1 MSDKRVAG
9 NYEIFV
15 SMSIGGKE
23 IVLGED
29 PKAKAGAR
37 YICAYCESNE
47 LFERYSDVMSSDDYV
62 DLLQLYCDRL
72 HEAAVE
78 LQEEIK
84 WEKAVASTIVPASA
98 YTPLGDGETLKG
110 KVVVIM
116 PQAFKREYQRATHQY
131 QYVTGGFG
139 ASPNSRGNACF
150 CVNLFDGEK
159 SRFDRCQVLGIADPN
174 QLPPWAKAGLD
185 SAKAEIMKD
194 KERER

>member
-1 MSDKRVAG
+1 MAG
-9 NYEIFV
+9 NYEIFAA
-15 SMSIGGKE
+15 MSIGGKE
-23 IVLGED
+23 IVLGEN
-29 PKAKAGAR
+29 PKAEEGAR
-37 YICAYCESNE
+37 YMCAYCESNG
-47 LFERYSDVMSSDDYV
+47 LFERYNDVMSSDDYV

-84 WEKAVASTIVPASA
+84 WEKSVASTVVPASA
-98 YTPLGDGETLKG
+98 YTPLNDGEALKG

-139 ASPNSRGNACF
+139 ASPNSRGNSCF

-159 SRFDRCQVLGIADPN
+159 SRFDRRQVLGIADLN
-174 QLPPWAKAGLD
+174 QLPTWAKAGLD

-194 KERER
+194 KEHER

>member
-1 MSDKRVAG
+1 MAG
-9 NYEIFV
+9 NYEIFAA
-15 SMSIGGKE
+15 MSIGGKE
-23 IVLGED
+23 IVLGEN
-29 PKAKAGAR
+29 PKSEVGAR
-37 YICAYCESNE
+37 YMCAYCESNG
-47 LFERYSDVMSSDDYV
+47 LFERYNDVTSSDDYV

-72 HEAAVE
+72 HEAVIE

-84 WEKAVASTIVPASA
+84 WEKSVASTIVPVST
-98 YTPLGDGETLKG
+98 YTPLNDGESLKG

-139 ASPNSRGNACF
+139 ASPNSRGNSCF

-159 SRFDRCQVLGIADPN
+159 SRFDRRQVLGIADLN
-174 QLPPWAKAGLD
+174 QLPTWAKAGLD

-194 KERER
+194 KEHER